1 MTTFTLNRQNL
12 TATFK
17 LNGEYV
23 EITEKTRQEVKVH
36 VMECWNEEYGLC
48 RFTGAVE
55 TQVVAGESWTEVTK
69 AKARQRWA
77 EMISQGW
84 QPA

>member
-1 MTTFTLNRQNL
+1 MTTYTLNRQDL
-12 TATFK
+12 TATFTVS
-17 LNGEYV
+17 GEYV
-23 EITEKTRQEVKVH
+23 EITEQKRQEIGVH

-48 RFTGAVE
+48 RFTGEVQ
-55 TQVVAGESWTEVTK
+55 TQIVTGESWTEVTK
-69 AKARQRWA
+69 AKARHRWA